1 MSRTRAPRSK
11 AKRGAS
17 TSPDAHAP
25 MHLIDSHCH
34 LDAPEFDADRAAV
47 LAQARAAGVVAQVIP
62 AVTAASWSGLRELCA
77 RESDLFPAYGL
88 HPMFLAEHRREH
100 LDALKA
106 WVQREQPV
114 AVGEFGLDFF
124 LESLDPAEQQHYFES
139 QLAIAA
145 EAGLPVILHARRAV
159 EATLLALK
167 RYRGR
172 LRGVVHSYAG
182 SEEQARQLFDLGFLL
197 GIGGPVTY
205 PRAQRLRALVA
216 TMPIEFLLLES
227 DAPDQPLMPYRGQ
240 RNLPSRVGE
249 VATCIA
255 ALRGDSAEAIA
266 AATTGNALRLFALP
280 FRN

>member
-1 MSRTRAPRSK
+1 
-11 AKRGAS
+11 
-17 TSPDAHAP
+17 

-47 LAQARAAGVVAQVIP
+47 LADARAAGVVAQVIP
-62 AVTAASWSGLRELCA
+62 AVTAASWPGLRELCA
-77 RESDLFPAYGL
+77 REPDLFPSYGL
-88 HPMFLAEHRREH
+88 HPMFLAEHRRGH
-100 LDALKA
+100 LDALNA

-205 PRAQRLRALVA
+205 PRAQRLRTLVA

-280 FRN
+280 FRPE

>member
-1 MSRTRAPRSK
+1 
-11 AKRGAS
+11 
-17 TSPDAHAP
+17 

-47 LAQARAAGVVAQVIP
+47 LADARAAGVVAQVIP
-62 AVTAASWSGLRELCA
+62 AVTAASWPGLRELCA
-77 RESDLFPAYGL
+77 REPDLFAAYGL
-88 HPMFLAEHRREH
+88 HPMFLAEHRRAH
-100 LDALKA
+100 LDALKD

-124 LESLDPAEQQHYFES
+124 LESLDPAEQQNYFEA

-159 EATLLALK
+159 EATLIALK

-205 PRAQRLRALVA
+205 PRAQRLRTLVA

-266 AATTGNALRLFALP
+266 AATSGNALRLFALP
-280 FRN
+280 LSH